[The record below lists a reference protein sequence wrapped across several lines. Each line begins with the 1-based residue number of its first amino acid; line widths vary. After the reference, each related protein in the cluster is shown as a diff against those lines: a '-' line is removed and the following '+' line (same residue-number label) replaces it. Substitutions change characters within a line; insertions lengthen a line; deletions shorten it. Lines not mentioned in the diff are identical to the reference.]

1 MPESQVWV
9 DSADDGLTLTLR
21 IPLSRLEFAF
31 GQPLADHPSTVLKTH
46 GDALAQYLLMH
57 VGARSSGQ
65 GWQALRPTLRVD
77 GTDRAAELQALLV
90 LRAPAGAD
98 TRRVELLFDAVTHE
112 VRTHR
117 AQVFL
122 RNDWA
127 GGQVGAAPLLLG
139 EFSADRR
146 SLDLSL
152 GPSESGASFVRLF
165 VDGAWHIAD
174 GTDHLLFLL
183 MLLVVAPLAAASGR
197 WSAVRSHRDALR
209 QTAWIVTAFTCG
221 HSVTLAL
228 GSTGLV
234 ALPVRAVEVAVAG
247 SIAVVALHALRPLFR
262 RGEVV
267 LAGLFGL
274 LHGLAFSASLSG
286 AGLTAWQHA
295 LALLAFNLGIE
306 IVQLGLVL
314 LVLPLLMGLAGSR
327 PAWYAGLRRCAAVAS
342 VLVAVVW
349 VGQRLADEPLVAG
362 APGPAV
368 ASLR

>member
-21 IPLSRLEFAF
+21 IPLNRLEFAV
-31 GQPLADHPSTVLKTH
+31 GLPLADHPSTVVTAH

-65 GWQALRPTLRVD
+65 GWQALRPSLRVD
-77 GTDRAAELQALLV
+77 GTDRSAELQATLV

-127 GGQVGAAPLLLG
+127 GGLVGAAPLLVG

-152 GPSESGASFVRLF
+152 GPVESGASFVRLF

-183 MLLVVAPLAAASGR
+183 MLLVVAPLAAATGR

-262 RGEVV
+262 HGEVV

-286 AGLTAWQHA
+286 AGLSAWQHA

-306 IVQLGLVL
+306 VVQLGLVL
-314 LVLPLLMGLAGSR
+314 LWLPLLMGLADRR
-327 PAWYAGLRRCAAVAS
+327 PAWYAGLRCCAAVAS
-342 VLVAVVW
+342 MLVALVW
-349 VGQRLADEPLVAG
+349 VGQRMVEEPAMAI
-362 APGPAV
+362 APAAAV